1 MFYHGIIPWRSWHF
15 IIALKK
21 IGNKLHKENGRRF
34 FLVLKNECEKIKN
47 PEEKKIFA
55 AFCFGQISH
64 LLLDRSAHPFIYYF
78 SGFDDDGR
86 ITGRFHYEHANYE
99 SEIDCILATKNAAID
114 FREKTFECLPYD
126 KSVYK
131 IIDKNLVPVLN
142 KMYGVKLY
150 KKYYSNSICNFRSM
164 QKMTT
169 NKLLRILGKDNMFK
183 ALYTPNHV
191 EKDVMN
197 EKKAIWKNPV
207 TGNESKATFYDLFDK
222 AQDIAIKAFEMFKQ
236 KGITDELINF
246 VCNDM
251 DYRGVEV
258 DSKLKYCY
266 FRNN

>member
-1 MFYHGIIPWRSWHF
+1 
-15 IIALKK
+15 
-21 IGNKLHKENGRRF
+21 
-34 FLVLKNECEKIKN
+34 
-47 PEEKKIFA
+47 
-55 AFCFGQISH
+55 
-64 LLLDRSAHPFIYYF
+64 
-78 SGFDDDGR
+78 
-86 ITGRFHYEHANYE
+86 
-99 SEIDCILATKNAAID
+99 
-114 FREKTFECLPYD
+114 
-126 KSVYK
+126 
-131 IIDKNLVPVLN
+131 
-142 KMYGVKLY
+142 
-150 KKYYSNSICNFRSM
+150 M

-207 TGNESKATFYDLFDK
+207 TGNESKETFYDLFDK